1 MLRVQKATT
10 VRRNTLIFIV
20 KHNLP
25 QVNQG
30 LADSLEETFSMRK
43 VLFWTLKKTE
53 NWNSNHLLVPNL
65 VVFHGGLWKR
75 QKSSSALA

>member
-1 MLRVQKATT
+1 MLRVQKGTT

-25 QVNQG
+25 QVSQG

-43 VLFWTLKKTE
+43 ALFWTLKKTE
-53 NWNSNHLLVPNL
+53 NWNSNHL
-65 VVFHGGLWKR
+65 
-75 QKSSSALA
+75 